1 VVVVGYRD
9 AVVLV
14 LVLGCRDAVVLV
26 LVLVL
31 APMNDRLSRGIP

>member
-1 VVVVGYRD
+1 VVVLGYRD